1 MKLNKISKSELEL
14 LSYTEIAKL
23 YLQETKK
30 TMNTA
35 NLFKEVC
42 NLLEL
47 SESEYVDKIADFFQ
61 SLTTSKEFILLEDGS
76 WDLKSNHKVKVTMD
90 EIYDE
95 NNPDETEE
103 TEENE
108 EEMIE
113 DEEIE
118 EDLDTID
125 DSDSFLDNETDDELA
140 DLTIINDDELEE

>member
-35 NLFKEVC
+35 DLFKEVC

-61 SLTTSKEFILLEDGS
+61 SLTTSKEFILLEDGN
-76 WDLKSNHKVKVTMD
+76 WDLKSNHKVKVAMD

-95 NNPDETEE
+95 NNQDE

-108 EEMIE
+108 EEIIE
-113 DEEIE
+113 DDETE

-125 DSDSFLDNETDDELA
+125 DTDSFLDNESDDELA